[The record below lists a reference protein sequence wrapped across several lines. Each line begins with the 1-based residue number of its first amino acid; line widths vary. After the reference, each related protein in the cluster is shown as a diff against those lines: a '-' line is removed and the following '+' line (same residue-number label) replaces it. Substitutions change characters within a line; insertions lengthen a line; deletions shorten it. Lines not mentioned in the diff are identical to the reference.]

1 MLVSHHGH
9 RESFE
14 EVVEGWHPAERAGCL
29 TYILDDVP
37 RTFRDDIRKYIYC
50 SYCPDGKGRV
60 DCCEVLW
67 PCGQTGRLRG
77 LAAGFDIRGGNGDNQ
92 EGTQRRHHE
101 NESTAAGHS
110 QAFGDTA
117 VSVRGWVV
125 WPCRVFQNQ

>member
-1 MLVSHHGH
+1 MATGKVLKRLSK
-9 RESFE
+9 
-14 EVVEGWHPAERAGCL
+14 AG
-29 TYILDDVP
+29 TQRKGLDASCIWM
-37 RTFRDDIRKYIYC
+37 TFREHSEMIPMQRKYIYC

-77 LAAGFDIRGGNGDNQ
+77 LAAGFDIGGGNRDNQ

-125 WPCRVFQNQ
+125 